1 MWFLRWEVREMPLW
15 FIKLALVFIFVIPL
29 ICLITFAII
38 AGMVM
43 EHEERK
49 KANGKAQELHA

>member
-1 MWFLRWEVREMPLW
+1 MPLW

-49 KANGKAQELHA
+49 KANGKAQELHARW

>member
-1 MWFLRWEVREMPLW
+1 MPLW
-15 FIKLALVFIFVIPL
+15 FIELALIFIFVIPMM
-29 ICLITFAII
+29 CLIAFGLI